1 MTYHLA
7 GLRLCT
13 VGERSARFTDL
24 ALDFTAPDGSS
35 RSPADSVVWL
45 RNGGGK
51 SSLLSLFYAL
61 VLPNAND
68 FLGRIAKRSLT
79 DYVDTGDTAHTIA
92 IWHPAATDTLDGAP
106 GHVLVTG
113 AVYEWADL
121 RRPVEADRARDKLHC
136 SYYAFYA
143 VPGVLDADRVPL
155 SDESGS
161 PLRLNAF
168 VAAVREAAASHPQAA
183 DLVVTS
189 RQHEW
194 TTALTNRGLDP
205 ELFRTQKQMNHVEGG
220 VEDMFKFASAR
231 EFIDLLIDLTATPE
245 DAENVAKRLSAI
257 ASLLQTKPAKT
268 AEREFCLESV
278 TGLTRL
284 EVVHTEVID
293 AQQVHHDALRDAA
306 GLAAAFAATEAEA
319 RAQIES
325 LGERAGEAER
335 IRSAADQQQ
344 GIAYDLLYLYQLRA
358 ARFRVETAE
367 RAETAAGETVDDA
380 AETVIAWEAAGH
392 LATKSKL
399 EADLAANAREADAE
413 RTRTAPQRREHDEH
427 AAWLRLRLLAI
438 SAAHGEAAEQAGID
452 KGEAE
457 RAVQEHRAE
466 AERFRGLVRE
476 ADKAVAAAQAQLD
489 GLESDIEA
497 AVRAGALPSAATD
510 AREHDSNL
518 GAKLRA
524 LETALG
530 AVRARRAARPAAR
543 RKLTAR
549 QAEVATEINKLDTER
564 GRVAAEH
571 ASLEDRVRDLSGNQR
586 VLDLTE
592 AGEDSPVDLWG
603 ESGTLTRRLTDEI
616 VGADVALVRH
626 EAERMEDRR
635 AAETQ
640 SRTGLLPTTL
650 DADRVQSILLDH
662 GISSETGWT
671 HLLSVLPDSRVEEL
685 LEDPGLVRVG
695 MGVVVA
701 TGDAEEAARTLMDA
715 DASTTALVGLYTA
728 GDASVLARADATDE
742 HRPTVT
748 PVWTGLHR
756 GLVDTAVADAAIRRI
771 QLRLADHDR
780 ERSALI
786 DDRDRDRRLL
796 EGLTRFLAD
805 CPAGHLAGLERRLG
819 DLDGTLAEL
828 AKAAETVRQD
838 LDDLDEAEALD
849 AQQERDTSTGISDV
863 GRMRALLATLIP
875 KADGAEGWRQAR
887 EEASAKSGLAAGSVL
902 HHEAERD
909 RSSEE
914 VSAYGTAANRENAAA
929 EERRSEAGRIRFL
942 DPIPEVHDNEAVL
955 LETLRANYDQADRA
969 WEAQAAQSVLAERER
984 SLNAQLADENAALRE
999 TDETVLQRAI
1009 VLLRTRHGQT
1019 PGDRTAALAG
1029 ARRRESE
1036 ARTALGR
1043 AEGETT
1049 NRRADLETI
1058 KSRRAEPPRRA
1069 LPVEPVNAEQADAL
1083 ATEQEAIGQAA
1094 IERRGVAERKV
1105 EELKGQRARLE
1116 GRAGAFRLL
1125 TDGLPEAAVAT
1136 AAPFPGDEIAA
1147 RTRKLEIV
1155 GRLEAAHEWVTT
1167 KVGAR
1172 TRAVGELR
1180 AIGSRFQTV
1189 ATPAKDRLV
1198 HDPEEVVADQAG
1210 ALIRQLRLR
1219 AEMIE
1224 GELADIAKD
1233 QAIVVNSLT
1242 HLVLGT
1248 LDTLRK
1254 AERYSRVTTQLG
1266 GWSGKQVLRIGFT
1279 APASEADLRA
1289 YVDRVIE
1296 RRIEA
1301 RVKAEGLPLL
1311 KDAVH
1316 EVAGPAGF
1324 RVKVLKPTL
1333 DVVSTTEDITRL
1345 GKWSGGEKLTVCVAL
1360 YCTIA
1365 ALRAANSGRRDRSGG
1380 VLLLDNPIGRAS
1392 HGSLVR
1398 LQRAVAAAHRV
1409 QLVYTTGVKDPDAV
1423 SRFPTVIRLENRPGR
1438 TRNRRYIVEEE
1449 NGQAGTRT
1457 VGGVRVAHAESSE
1470 AVE

>member
-7 GLRLCT
+7 GFRLYS

-24 ALDFTAPDGSS
+24 DLDLTAPEGGS
-35 RSPADSVVWL
+35 RAPADTVVWL

-68 FLGRIAKRSLT
+68 FLGRVAKRSLT

-92 IWHPAATDTLDGAP
+92 IWYPAAADTLDGAP
-106 GHVLVTG
+106 EHVLVTG

-121 RRPVEADRARDKLHC
+121 RRPVEADRARDKLHS

-143 VPGVLDADRVPL
+143 LPGVLDADLMPL
-155 SDESGS
+155 SDEAGS

-168 VAAVREAAASHPQAA
+168 VTAVREAAASRPQAA

-189 RQHEW
+189 KQHEW

-231 EFIDLLIDLTATPE
+231 EFINLLIDLTATPE

-257 ASLLQTKPAKT
+257 SSLLEMKPAKT
-268 AEREFCLESV
+268 AEREFCLES
-278 TGLTRL
+278 LAALARL
-284 EVVHTEVID
+284 EAVHTEVTE
-293 AQQVHHDALRDAA
+293 ARQAHDVAFGDAA
-306 GLAAAFAATEAEA
+306 GLAAAFTASEAEA
-319 RAQIES
+319 RAQIDS
-325 LGERAGEAER
+325 TGEGIDETER
-335 IRSAADQQQ
+335 SRSVADQQQ

-358 ARFRVETAE
+358 ARFRVENAE
-367 RAETAAGETVDDA
+367 RVESGAGETVDDA
-380 AETVIAWEAAGH
+380 AELVLAWEVAGH
-392 LATKSKL
+392 LAAKRRL
-399 EADLAANAREADAE
+399 EAGLEANAREAGLE
-413 RTRTAPQRREHDEH
+413 RARTAPQRREHDEH
-427 AAWLRLRLLAI
+427 AARLRVRLLAV
-438 SAAHGEAAEQAGID
+438 AVEHEEAAEQAGVD

-457 RAVQEHRAE
+457 RAVREHRTE
-466 AERFRGLVRE
+466 AERFRGLVRKADQAAAEAQAKLKDLE
-476 ADKAVAAAQAQLD
+476 AD
-489 GLESDIEA
+489 IEV
-497 AVRAGALPSAATD
+497 AVRAGALPSATTD
-510 AREHDSNL
+510 PREHDN
-518 GAKLRA
+518 
-524 LETALG
+524 ALG
-530 AVRARRAARPAAR
+530 QKRQGLEATLKAVRGRRAARPAAR
-543 RKLTAR
+543 RKLTDR
-549 QAEVATEINKLDTER
+549 HSELITEINKLDGER
-564 GRVAAEH
+564 GRIAAEQ
-571 ASLEDRVRDLSGNQR
+571 ASLKDRARELSSDQR

-603 ESGTLTRRLTDEI
+603 EADTLTRRLTDEI

-635 AAETQ
+635 AAETH

-650 DADRVQSILLDH
+650 DAERVRSILLDR
-662 GISSETGWT
+662 GIVSETGWT
-671 HLLSVLPDSRVEEL
+671 HLLSVLPDSRVQEL
-685 LEDPGLVRVG
+685 LDDPDLVRVG

-701 TGDAEEAARTLMDA
+701 TGDAEDAALILMDA

-728 GDASVLARADATDE
+728 ADVAVLARADVTE
-742 HRPTVT
+742 EPRPTVA
-748 PVWTGLHR
+748 PVWTGMHR
-756 GLVDTAVADAAIRRI
+756 GLVDSAVADAAIRRI
-771 QLRLADHDR
+771 NLRITDHDR
-780 ERSALI
+780 DRLALLEA
-786 DDRDRDRRLL
+786 RDRDRRLL
-796 EGLTRFLAD
+796 ENLARFLAD
-805 CPAGHLAGLERRLG
+805 SPTGHLAGLERRLD
-819 DLDGTLAEL
+819 DLDETLAEL
-828 AKAAETVRQD
+828 GKTAEAVHQT
-838 LDDLDEAEALD
+838 LEEIEEAEGLD
-849 AQQERDTSTGISDV
+849 AQQETDTSAEIADIGQFRV
-863 GRMRALLATLIP
+863 LLAALIR
-875 KADGAEGWRQAR
+875 KVDAKEGWRLAWEQATA
-887 EEASAKSGLAAGSVL
+887 ESGLAAESVV
-902 HHEAERD
+902 HHEAERE
-909 RSSEE
+909 RSSTE
-914 VSAYGTAANRENAAA
+914 VTVYATAVNRENTAAG
-929 EERRSEAGRIRFL
+929 ERRNEVGRLRFL
-942 DPIPEVHDNEAVL
+942 DVAPEIDDDEAAQ
-955 LETLRANYDQADRA
+955 LETLRLNYDQADRA

-984 SLNAQLADENAALRE
+984 MLNARLAEENAALRE
-999 TDETVLQRAI
+999 THDHVRKRAAALLETRY
-1009 VLLRTRHGQT
+1009 GQT
-1019 PGDRTAALAG
+1019 SSDRTAALAE
-1029 ARRRESE
+1029 ARRMESE

-1043 AEGETT
+1043 AEGETK
-1049 NRRADLETI
+1049 NRRNQLAAI
-1058 KSRRAEPPRRA
+1058 SQRRAEPPRRT
-1069 LPVEPVNAEQADAL
+1069 LPVEPVDAEHADAL
-1083 ATEQEAIGQAA
+1083 AIEQEGIGQAA
-1094 IERRGVAERKV
+1094 IERRGVAERKT
-1105 EELKGQRARLE
+1105 EELKGQRVRLE
-1116 GRAGAFRLL
+1116 GRAGAFALL
-1125 TDGLPEAAVAT
+1125 VDGLPEAAAIT
-1136 AAPFPGDEIAA
+1136 AAPFPGNESEA
-1147 RTRKLEIV
+1147 RERKLVIA
-1155 GRLEAAHEWVTT
+1155 GRLEAAQERARTAA
-1167 KVGAR
+1167 GAR
-1172 TRAVGELR
+1172 TSAVGELR
-1180 AIGSRFQTV
+1180 AIGNRFPSVT
-1189 ATPAKDRLV
+1189 TPAKDRLV

-1210 ALIRQLRLR
+1210 ALVRQLKLR

-1242 HLVLGT
+1242 HLVSGT

-1301 RVKAEGLPLL
+1301 GVKAEGLPLL

-1316 EVAGPAGF
+1316 EVAGPSGF

-1398 LQRAVAAAHRV
+1398 LQRAVATAHHV

-1423 SRFPTVIRLENRPGR
+1423 SRFPTIIRLENRPGR
-1438 TRNRRYIVEEE
+1438 TQHRRYIVEEE

-1457 VGGVRVAHAESSE
+1457 VGGVRVAHAESPE

>member
-7 GLRLCT
+7 GLRLYS

-24 ALDFTAPDGSS
+24 GLDFTAPEGSS
-35 RSPADSVVWL
+35 RAPADSVVWL

-92 IWHPAATDTLDGAP
+92 VWHPAATDTLDGAP
-106 GHVLVTG
+106 EHVLVTG

-121 RRPVEADRARDKLHC
+121 RRPMEADRARDKLHS

-143 VPGVLDADRVPL
+143 VPGVLDAERVPL

-220 VEDMFKFASAR
+220 VEDMFKFSSAR
-231 EFIDLLIDLTATPE
+231 EFIDLLIDLTAAPE

-257 ASLLQTKPAKT
+257 ASLLQTKPVKT
-268 AEREFCLESV
+268 AEREFCIESV

-293 AQQVHHDALRDAA
+293 AQQAHSNALSDAA
-306 GLAAAFAATEAEA
+306 GLAAAFAAAEAEA
-319 RAQIES
+319 NAQIES
-325 LGERAGEAER
+325 LGESAGEAER
-335 IRSAADQQQ
+335 IRSSADQQQ
-344 GIAYDLLYLYQLRA
+344 GIAYDLLYLYQLCA
-358 ARFRVETAE
+358 ARFRVEAAE
-367 RAETAAGETVDDA
+367 RAESTTRKTVDDA

-392 LATKSKL
+392 LAAKSRL
-399 EADLAANAREADAE
+399 EADLAANAREAIAE

-427 AAWLRLRLLAI
+427 AARLRLRLLDI
-438 SAAHGEAAEQAGID
+438 AAEHEEAAEQAGLD

-466 AERFRGLVRE
+466 AGRFRGLVRE
-476 ADKAVAAAQAQLD
+476 ADKAAAAAQAQLD
-489 GLESDIEA
+489 GLAADIEA
-497 AVRAGALPSAATD
+497 AVRVGALPSAATD
-510 AREHDSNL
+510 PREQDTTL
-518 GAKLRA
+518 GEKLQA
-524 LETALG
+524 LETTVD

-543 RKLTAR
+543 RKLTVR
-549 QAEVATEINKLDTER
+549 QSEVTAEITKLDGER
-564 GRVAAEH
+564 GRVAAEQ
-571 ASLEDRVRDLSGNQR
+571 ASWEDQARELSGDQR

-592 AGEDSPVDLWG
+592 ASADSPTDLWG
-603 ESGTLTRRLTDEI
+603 EAGTLTRRLADEI
-616 VGADVALVRH
+616 IGADVALVRH

-640 SRTGLLPTTL
+640 ARTGLLPTTL
-650 DADRVQSILLDH
+650 DAERVQSILLDR

-671 HLLSVLPDSRVEEL
+671 HLLSVLPDSRVQEL
-685 LEDPGLVRVG
+685 LDDPDLVRVG

-701 TGDAEEAARTLMDA
+701 TGDAEDAALTLMDA
-715 DASTTALVGLYTA
+715 DAATTALVGLYTA
-728 GDASVLARADATDE
+728 GDASVLARADLTDE
-742 HRPTVT
+742 HRPVVT
-748 PVWTGLHR
+748 PVWTGLHQ
-756 GLVDTAVADAAIRRI
+756 GLVDSAVADAAIRRI
-771 QLRLADHDR
+771 QSRIADHDR

-786 DDRDRDRRLL
+786 EDRDRDRRLL
-796 EGLTRFLAD
+796 EDLTRFLTD
-805 CPAGHLAGLERRLG
+805 CPAGHLAGLERRLD
-819 DLDGTLAEL
+819 DLDDTLTEL
-828 AKAAETVRQD
+828 GEAAETVRQT
-838 LDDLDEAEALD
+838 LDELDEAEVLD
-849 AQQERDTSTGISDV
+849 AQQEQDTSTGISRI
-863 GRMRALLATLIP
+863 GRSRALLATLIP
-875 KADGAEGWRQAR
+875 KADAAEAWRLAWEKAT
-887 EEASAKSGLAAGSVL
+887 EESSLAAESVVR
-902 HHEAERD
+902 HEAERD
-909 RSSEE
+909 RSSDE
-914 VSAYGTAANRENAAA
+914 VSVYATAVNRENAAA
-929 EERRSEAGRIRFL
+929 KERQSEVSRLRFL
-942 DPIPEVHDNEAVL
+942 DLAPEIEDDETAQ
-955 LETLRANYDQADRA
+955 LEILRVNYDQADLA

-984 SLNAQLADENAALRE
+984 SLSARLAEENAALRE
-999 TDETVLQRAI
+999 TDETARQRAAA
-1009 VLLRTRHGQT
+1009 LLQTRHGQT
-1019 PGDRTAALAG
+1019 PGERTAALAE

-1036 ARTALGR
+1036 VRTALGR

-1049 NRRADLETI
+1049 NRGTDLATI
-1058 KSRRAEPPRRA
+1058 SQRRAEPPRRA
-1069 LPVEPVNAEQADAL
+1069 LPVEPVDAEQADAL
-1083 ATEQEAIGQAA
+1083 ATEQEGIGQAA
-1094 IERRGVAERKV
+1094 IERRSVAERKV
-1105 EELKGQRARLE
+1105 GELNGQRARLE

-1125 TDGLPEAAVAT
+1125 ADGLPEAAGAT
-1136 AAPFPGDEIAA
+1136 AAPFPGDESAA
-1147 RTRKLEIV
+1147 RTRKLEIA
-1155 GRLEAAHEWVTT
+1155 GRLEAAHDRVTT

-1198 HDPEEVVADQAG
+1198 HDPEEVVAEQAG

-1242 HLVLGT
+1242 HLVSST

-1316 EVAGPAGF
+1316 EAAGPGGF

-1365 ALRAANSGRRDRSGG
+1365 ALRAANSGHRDRSGG

-1423 SRFPTVIRLENRPGR
+1423 SRFPTIIRLENRPGR
-1438 TRNRRYIVEEE
+1438 TQNRRYIVEEE

-1457 VGGVRVAHAESSE
+1457 VEGVRVAHTESSGAAE
-1470 AVE
+1470 